1 MDERTGYRG
10 GYHDDDY
17 QDEEDGQ
24 QYQENLADD
33 ISWRLLADPGY
44 DPDYDPEEGSLEDG
58 LEDYQEQPEPVEH
71 PLDHV
76 AADAGQLD
84 AEARYGWRAK
94 ARLRRQGRFVPPDMR
109 TCRWPT
115 FVRVEELQNRGGG

>member
-10 GYHDDDY
+10 GYHDDY
-17 QDEEDGQ
+17 RDEEDGQ
-24 QYQENLADD
+24 QYQGNLADD
-33 ISWRLLADPGY
+33 ISWRLLA

-58 LEDYQEQPEPVEH
+58 LEDYQEQLEPVEH

-84 AEARYGWRAK
+84 AEARYGWRAM
-94 ARLRRQGRFVPPDMR
+94 ARLRRQGRFVPPNM
-109 TCRWPT
+109 TTYRWPT